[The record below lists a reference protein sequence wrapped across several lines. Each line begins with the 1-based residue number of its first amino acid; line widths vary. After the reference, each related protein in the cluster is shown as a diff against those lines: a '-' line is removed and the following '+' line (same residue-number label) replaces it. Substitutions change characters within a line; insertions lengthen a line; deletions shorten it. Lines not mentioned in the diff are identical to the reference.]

1 MNSRTLAL
9 SSLFI
14 SALTVSSTALSKVET
29 WKSGMFPEPVVCA
42 DGETNEYF
50 TLGAVDM
57 KVEQSELPFPSSDPV
72 RIQAPDNRWGAI
84 RLDVC
89 IDSDAKIK
97 LHRIIQNLPG
107 AGAWTMFRYN
117 DIQPDKIEINEGLTN
132 AAFGDV
138 SGLRMEFKNTTDP
151 KQSFLLLGTMKP
163 DGKSFVTLS
172 QYDSSKRD
180 ALKTEHIFVFA
191 GELLQGDPY
200 EPKFKNS
207 KRLLEVDGITI
218 RTDLN
223 YTGSVGMYLSYRF
236 QSLEIVDK
244 NIGKTFTATG
254 DNSPNIE
261 EHGSHHGLMDSFTF
275 TFPEATYKIEIRKL
289 TVTYPGQEPRVIPLS
304 SCDHA
309 HECGTDISGR

>member
-1 MNSRTLAL
+1 MNSRVLILASVL
-9 SSLFI
+9 T

-29 WKSGMFPEPVVCA
+29 WKSGMFPDPVVCA

-50 TLGAVDM
+50 TLGAVGMTVD
-57 KVEQSELPFPSSDPV
+57 QSELPFPSDDAV

-89 IDSDAKIK
+89 IDADAKIK

-107 AGAWTMFRYN
+107 AGAWTVFRYN

-138 SGLRMEFKNTTDP
+138 SGLRMEFKNTTSP
-151 KQSFLLLGTMKP
+151 KESFRLLGTVRP

-172 QYDSSKRD
+172 QYDGRKKD
-180 ALKTEHIFVFA
+180 ALKAKHIAIFA

-200 EPKFKNS
+200 PPKFKNS
-207 KRLLEVDGITI
+207 KRQLDVDGITI
-218 RTDLN
+218 KTDLN

-254 DNSPNIE
+254 DESPNIK
-261 EHGSHHGLMDSFTF
+261 EHSSHHGLMDSFEF

-289 TVTYPGQEPRVIPLS
+289 TVTYPGQEPRVIPLTN
-304 SCDHA
+304 CDHA
-309 HECGTDISGR
+309 HECGVDISGR